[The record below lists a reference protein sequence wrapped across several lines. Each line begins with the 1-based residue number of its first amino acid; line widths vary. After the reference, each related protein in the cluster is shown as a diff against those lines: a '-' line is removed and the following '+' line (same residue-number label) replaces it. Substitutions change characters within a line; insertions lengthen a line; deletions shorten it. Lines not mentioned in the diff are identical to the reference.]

1 MDETADQA
9 VLREGYAPVTNGELY
24 YRVVGRGRPIIVIHG
39 GPDFDHSYLLPDM
52 DRLADSYRLIYYDQ
66 MGRGK
71 SVGRIGP
78 DGISIKTEV
87 EDLEDLRKY
96 FQLDKVAILG
106 HSWGGH
112 LAMEYALRYEGNVSH
127 MILMNSSVASHED
140 YLLLQ
145 EESRRRKA
153 PYEEALRSLVSSVEF
168 REGDPDA
175 VAAYYRI
182 HFSTT
187 IDKQEQLERLVERL
201 RLSFTREN
209 VLRGRAIEERLF
221 EETWSLEEFDLFPG
235 LGRLNVPT
243 LVIHGDYDFIP
254 VVCAEHIAEAIP
266 GARFVVLKNCGHFS
280 YIECPEA
287 VSKEIA
293 GFIDA

>member
-1 MDETADQA
+1 MDETSEQV
-9 VLREGYAPVTNGELY
+9 VLREGYAPVANGELY
-24 YRVVGRGRPIIVIHG
+24 YRVVGRGRPVIVIHG

-52 DRLADSYRLIYYDQ
+52 DRLSDSYRLIYYDQ

-71 SVGRIGP
+71 SVGRIVP
-78 DGISIKTEV
+78 DGVSIETEV

-112 LAMEYALRYEGNVSH
+112 LAMEYALRYAENVSH
-127 MILMNSSVASHED
+127 LILMNSSVASHED

-153 PYEEALRSLVSSVEF
+153 PYEEALKLLVSSVEF

-175 VAAYYRI
+175 VAAYYKI
-182 HFSTT
+182 HFCTT
-187 IDKQEQLERLVERL
+187 INKQEQLERLVEGL

-209 VLRGRAIEERLF
+209 VLRGREIEDRLIEE
-221 EETWSLEEFDLFPG
+221 TSLSEEFDLFPM
-235 LGRLNVPT
+235 LRRLKVPT
-243 LVIHGDYDFIP
+243 LVMHGDYDFIP

-266 GARFVVLKNCGHFS
+266 GARFVVLKNCGHFAYVES
-280 YIECPEA
+280 PNE
-287 VSKEIA
+287 VRGEIA
-293 GFIDA
+293 RFFAE